1 MSDSN
6 NIKKLKTTPV
16 AELNLGTA
24 RLRRVIQRAAFET
37 LPELLELS
45 EDEID
50 ELFEWEVADAVIQM
64 KEKYVA
70 NPDAFAAK
78 VLQKKEI
85 DRDAIEKTLS
95 KARASRVSARTAR
108 PAATLRACY
117 PDDAP
122 ASLPPAPF
130 SDDLK
135 GFEKRAREAFDD
147 LDDRSGDVMVYQAF
161 EEFSTDLDELSSA
174 FGHLFSYYSAQPR
187 AALNLIDRYLG
198 NAFVV
203 YVADRARNVYGDGN
217 LWGNF
222 FNGLG
227 IQDSNVQALFKQTF
241 VSHIE
246 RRKMPLYARDEEAN
260 YYFYTALLHGGLS
273 SDSWVN
279 LWEKSILPLAKE
291 IAAGHYG
298 FGGEMDGHSILKEL
312 KNPESRFAPKK
323 AVLNI
328 LDKAPDPTIAPLFE
342 ASMRVATQVESAK
355 KSKSGYTMLSN
366 FGLPDAAMEA
376 LRETQ
381 EQVKPSTAKSS
392 SRGPSNGGAQD
403 RQRLVYLPM
412 ASLQLDLA
420 EGVVSI
426 RWPRQQFPIHFAG
439 SRIDYYV
446 DGKKEQSSS
455 FDVSVGKCIL
465 EASSISVK
473 PQARYDIELKLM
485 QKDEYSGEY
494 TEVSSLRQT
503 FARSKPGCFEFIK
516 DAKGLF
522 RLRGRNERIARK
534 RRVAYIVK
542 EGYRIEPGQGMV
554 AVSEYETSGSWNG
567 TQILVYDVEPGSSG
581 SVVDERTGAEVAV
594 WQERYAAK
602 VDKRRII
609 GETLDGIDLYG
620 YVPCGLGTNG
630 GLPSVSIEALDG
642 LSALD
647 DLDITCFCDGRRISM
662 PRHVMW
668 ADDYGESG
676 AAQIALVPQESS
688 LFDQHIE
695 ECLIEAR
702 QRSAG
707 GKVVF
712 RYRFA
717 AIPVQD
723 FKPTSINL
731 DYGIAVA
738 DYGFQ
743 AVLAVDVTNSR
754 GETDA
759 VNAWGRYSARTLLRD
774 EFLYLRIQTRESGKV
789 TEAKLALA
797 AIDVEVPA
805 ALARIAKDRSVC
817 LADALDLGPS
827 SANFKISSLGWRYNR
842 AVVVMLGLEPILLK
856 ELKQPG
862 EHEFNLFRHAGSFQQ
877 IDDCAPSS
885 RPLTLSLVYG
895 DDVSQ
900 GYLRPAWTDV
910 QLLDCSEGIGINGW
924 KLLVSASGEHVL
936 RFDGSPLC
944 DVCFEFSRKAGG
956 RIIAEAM
963 AEEGSSEVVV
973 PQSVVRLL
981 DANKAIVVEVSPSDW
996 LGESQR
1002 EYATKFILKR

>member
-24 RLRRVIQRAAFET
+24 RLRRVIQRATFET

-381 EQVKPSTAKSS
+381 EQVSHQLPSPARAVRQTVVRKTGSAWYTCPWRACSLIWRRALSQSAGLASSSLYILRGLGSTTTSTARRNRALASMSVSGSAYSRRRASALSRRRDTISS
-392 SRGPSNGGAQD
+392 SSSCKKTNTQANIRKSVRCVRPS
-403 RQRLVYLPM
+403 RE
-412 ASLQLDLA
+412 ASPA
-420 EGVVSI
+420 V
-426 RWPRQQFPIHFAG
+426 
-439 SRIDYYV
+439 
-446 DGKKEQSSS
+446 SSS
-455 FDVSVGKCIL
+455 
-465 EASSISVK
+465 
-473 PQARYDIELKLM
+473 
-485 QKDEYSGEY
+485 
-494 TEVSSLRQT
+494 
-503 FARSKPGCFEFIK
+503 
-516 DAKGLF
+516 
-522 RLRGRNERIARK
+522 
-534 RRVAYIVK
+534 
-542 EGYRIEPGQGMV
+542 
-554 AVSEYETSGSWNG
+554 
-567 TQILVYDVEPGSSG
+567 
-581 SVVDERTGAEVAV
+581 
-594 WQERYAAK
+594 
-602 VDKRRII
+602 
-609 GETLDGIDLYG
+609 
-620 YVPCGLGTNG
+620 
-630 GLPSVSIEALDG
+630 
-642 LSALD
+642 
-647 DLDITCFCDGRRISM
+647 
-662 PRHVMW
+662 
-668 ADDYGESG
+668 
-676 AAQIALVPQESS
+676 
-688 LFDQHIE
+688 
-695 ECLIEAR
+695 
-702 QRSAG
+702 
-707 GKVVF
+707 
-712 RYRFA
+712 
-717 AIPVQD
+717 
-723 FKPTSINL
+723 
-731 DYGIAVA
+731 
-738 DYGFQ
+738 
-743 AVLAVDVTNSR
+743 
-754 GETDA
+754 
-759 VNAWGRYSARTLLRD
+759 
-774 EFLYLRIQTRESGKV
+774 
-789 TEAKLALA
+789 
-797 AIDVEVPA
+797 
-805 ALARIAKDRSVC
+805 
-817 LADALDLGPS
+817 
-827 SANFKISSLGWRYNR
+827 
-842 AVVVMLGLEPILLK
+842 
-856 ELKQPG
+856 
-862 EHEFNLFRHAGSFQQ
+862 
-877 IDDCAPSS
+877 
-885 RPLTLSLVYG
+885 
-895 DDVSQ
+895 
-900 GYLRPAWTDV
+900 
-910 QLLDCSEGIGINGW
+910 
-924 KLLVSASGEHVL
+924 
-936 RFDGSPLC
+936 
-944 DVCFEFSRKAGG
+944 
-956 RIIAEAM
+956 
-963 AEEGSSEVVV
+963 
-973 PQSVVRLL
+973 
-981 DANKAIVVEVSPSDW
+981 
-996 LGESQR
+996 
-1002 EYATKFILKR
+1002 